1 MTKTGADHEESPN
14 QPRESAQPV
23 AGVPATD
30 GTTDGTGQSAD
41 QPNGQETREVDTR
54 KPLTSAHE
62 DYLKAV
68 YVLQSQGQEVTNSAL
83 ANHLSV
89 SPASATNMV
98 KKLADLNLLHYEPYQ
113 SIHLT
118 AAGERVALEVLRHHR
133 LLELYLHQELK
144 LPWDQVHAEAEK
156 LEHVISEALEDA
168 IAVALGHPQVDPH
181 GDPIPSKKGKIDTIH
196 GLLLSEAELNRP
208 YRLARV
214 LMQEED
220 RLRYLG
226 ALGLFPNA
234 VVTLLERA
242 PFDGPLL
249 IDVNGVHHA
258 LAHEMAKLLLVSD
271 PVAEPDATDISD
283 TDISDTEISG

>member
-1 MTKTGADHEESPN
+1 MTKTGIGENIPAPNRAAHTTKPTTPSPA
-14 QPRESAQPV
+14 PR
-23 AGVPATD
+23 ATD
-30 GTTDGTGQSAD
+30 GRS
-41 QPNGQETREVDTR
+41 ER
-54 KPLTSAHE
+54 KPLSSAHE

-68 YVLQSQGQEVTNSAL
+68 YVLQSQGIDVTNSAL
-83 ANHLSV
+83 ANHLGV

-98 KKLADLNLLHYEPYQ
+98 KKLADLKLLHYEPYQ
-113 SIHLT
+113 SIRLT
-118 AAGERVALEVLRHHR
+118 TGGERVALEVLRHHR

-168 IAVALGHPQVDPH
+168 IALALGHPEVDPH
-181 GDPIPSKKGKIDTIH
+181 GDPIPSKKGKIDTIQ

-242 PFDGPLL
+242 PFEGPLL

-258 LAHEMAKLLLVSD
+258 LAYDMAKLLLVND
-271 PVAEPDATDISD
+271 PTGEK
-283 TDISDTEISG
+283 